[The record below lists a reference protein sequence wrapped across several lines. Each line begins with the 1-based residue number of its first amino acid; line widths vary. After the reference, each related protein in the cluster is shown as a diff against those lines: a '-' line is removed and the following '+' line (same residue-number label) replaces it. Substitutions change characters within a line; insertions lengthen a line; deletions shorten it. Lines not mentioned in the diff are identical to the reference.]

1 MNIRNLSAPFL
12 GGLAAVS
19 IVASVPASAQEVG
32 LGDLVNKG
40 LAAMNAS
47 KWEEAL
53 ALHTRAV
60 ERFGNNQPLMLF
72 GPQFGV
78 IYYRKGICEMKLEQ
92 WDEAVKSFEICYRD
106 FPNDGAAAGG
116 GNVYHKRA
124 LLKWG
129 EAAMGQEDWELAIRQ
144 FNKFLEERDK
154 TRDTFPQGA
163 FYVSRAICYYKLL
176 KIPEGNEDLEIA
188 IKNKVT
194 FPTPDPGIIAGFQAL
209 VAAVIEKR
217 NEQALLDFIEKNRG
231 DITIEPF
238 EMQEFSRVFMRLAGD
253 AVSAEMLRAALALYQ
268 MVPPTEVALHDSKVR
283 LASLGDRAGMRDGP
297 RSVVKA
303 KLQPAVKSLEEQ
315 LGGPGAAEVIKLA
328 ATAFIHEKEGNVRG
342 AFAAYEQLEK
352 FYSRAEKREDNL
364 YNLVRTGSLI
374 GSVMAAERYGQT
386 FLKDFPES
394 SYVPAVRRM
403 MLSSLFYEGA
413 YETCIEIASVM
424 IHELEAGTP
433 EHDICLHVLGGSY
446 YYTGSY
452 DEAQPLLDQHVEQ
465 YPESAVALA
474 ALYFQASNFTKLQF
488 WAKGARL
495 LDAFFEKYPDA
506 SQNVFFPFALLDR
519 ATCHFAEDE
528 NAAALE
534 KLTQLERDFPSTVV
548 MEMALNLKGNV
559 LQTEGDEEAAEK
571 SYLAALALAEER
583 ENRIVAGESLYFLVG
598 LLGEKN
604 KGSEENPRVKE
615 AVPFADKFWSE
626 HGIDSPYKAQVAVA
640 QVHALDAV
648 GRGDE
653 ALERLRDVIAEM
665 ATSTEAFGLEEA
677 INSYTDIYLE
687 RHTPEE
693 LREHYY
699 NFPGIR
705 SSDRVARALL
715 RIAVISVFENVARR
729 ADDEDRKRGA
739 VATVKTL
746 FEELKRDF
754 APADLSSY
762 ILVKVG
768 DYLRTNTTA
777 PREAL
782 TYYDEVIGRQDQ
794 SYRFGA
800 LFGRGDVYARSTNA
814 ADLDKGIEDFKRVF
828 ADSQEKNER
837 ELALFRTAE
846 TQMAKGD
853 YAAAAE
859 SAKLYLDREKNN
871 FSNFTPEAGLLLA
884 RSYDERKM
892 TEDAIAMYVKV
903 WSAHMGKVAVSAPA
917 VKRWMELSW
926 QRNQPGDRQ
935 GAYEGAAGYLALT
948 GRFEDRM
955 SPEDLALWRE
965 VGKLVETYE
974 ADPNI
979 KSLEQIAREKEG
991 RR

>member
-1 MNIRNLSAPFL
+1 MHHRNFSAFFLSTLAVAPL
-12 GGLAAVS
+12 V
-19 IVASVPASAQEVG
+19 VSVPAAAQEEG

-40 LAAMNAS
+40 LAAMNAG

-53 ALHTRAV
+53 ALHTRAA
-60 ERFGNNQPLMLF
+60 ERFGRNQPLMLF

-78 IYYRKGICEMKLEQ
+78 IYYRKGICEMKLEK
-92 WDEAVKSFEICYRD
+92 WDDAIKSFETCYRD

-129 EAAMGQEDWELAIRQ
+129 ETAMAMEDWALAIRQ

-154 TRDTFPQGA
+154 VRDTFPQGA
-163 FYVSRAICYYKLL
+163 FYVSMAICHYKLE
-176 KIPEGNEDLEIA
+176 KIPEGNENLEIA

-209 VAAVIEKR
+209 VGAVIDQK

-253 AVSAEMLRAALALYQ
+253 AVGAEMLRAALALYQ
-268 MVPPTEVALHDSKVR
+268 MVPPTKVALQDSQAR
-283 LASLGDRAGMRDGP
+283 LASLGDRAGVRDGP

-303 KLQPAVKSLEEQ
+303 KLQPAVKALEEQ
-315 LGGPGAAEVIKLA
+315 LNGPGAAEMIKLA
-328 ATAFIHEKEGNVRG
+328 ATAFVHEKEGNIRG
-342 AFAAYEQLEK
+342 AFAAYEQLEL
-352 FYSRAEKREDNL
+352 FYPRAEKREDNL

-374 GSVMAAERYGQT
+374 GSVLSAERYGQT

-446 YYTGSY
+446 YYTGNY
-452 DEAQPLLDQHVEQ
+452 DEALPLLDQHVEQ
-465 YPESAVALA
+465 YPESDMALA
-474 ALYFQASNFTKLQF
+474 ASYFQASNFSKLQF
-488 WAKGARL
+488 WAKAARL
-495 LDAFFEKYPDA
+495 LDAFFEKYPEP
-506 SQNVFFPFALLDR
+506 SKNIFFPFALLDR

-528 NAAALE
+528 NDAALE
-534 KLTQLERDFPSTVV
+534 KLTQLERDFPNTVV

-559 LQTEGDEEAAEK
+559 LQTDGDEENAEK
-571 SYLAALALAEER
+571 AYLAALALAEER
-583 ENRIVAGESLYFLVG
+583 ENRMVAGESLYYLVG

-604 KGSEENPRVKE
+604 KGSEENPRIKE
-615 AVPFADKFWSE
+615 AVPFADKFWSD

-729 ADDEDRKRGA
+729 ADNDELKRSA
-739 VATVKTL
+739 NSVVTVL

-754 APADLSSY
+754 APSDLSSY

-768 DYLRTNTTA
+768 DYLRTNTSA

-782 TYYDEVIGRQDQ
+782 VYYDEVIGRQDQ

-800 LFGRGDVYARSTNA
+800 LFGRGDVFARSTA
-814 ADLDKGIEDFKRVF
+814 PADLDKAIEDFRRVF
-828 ADSQEKNER
+828 ADSQESSER

-846 TQMAKGD
+846 VQMARGD
-853 YAAAAE
+853 YAGAAE

-871 FSNFTPEAGLLLA
+871 FSSFSPEAGLLLA

-892 TEDAIAMYVKV
+892 VDDAIAMFVKV
-903 WSAHMGKVAVSAPA
+903 WSAHMGKVSVSAPA
-917 VKRWMELSW
+917 VKRWMELSS

-955 SPEDLALWRE
+955 SPDDLALWRE
-965 VGKLVETYE
+965 VGRLVETYVS
-974 ADPNI
+974 DPNI